1 MLNKRLK
8 ITIPVFLALLCIIC
22 LCVTGLF
29 SDYPDNTGQNNAQ
42 SNPSDISDE
51 YKIFQNQ
58 NGLFGIND
66 ATGNEIISP
75 QWNSITRVSDECFI
89 ISKKINGSEL
99 FGMIDSDENVISAI
113 AYESLFYDEKNNLI
127 IGKPQG
133 SNSCM
138 LIKKDGS
145 LYTDTAWDSYEIS
158 ENNII
163 LSKNRSK
170 YYALFS
176 DNEIIFT
183 SFKLLRS
190 CAGISFSFSGD
201 FSKYDGKISYKTVE
215 HMADTASS
223 YIHAVAM
230 NDHFAIRN
238 TTSAEY
244 YSNIIPPE
252 YLGMNIKNISD
263 AVISINNSE
272 IPVSY
277 TVSMKI
283 DYEKPY
289 EVTETTATQY
299 SYQYSQTSEPVSQ
312 IVEDKEINTADFVIT
327 MEKDKSGFMIVKS
340 VYYIG

>member
-1 MLNKRLK
+1 MNKRLK

-22 LCVTGLF
+22 LCITGLF
-29 SDYPDNTGQNNAQ
+29 SDYPDSTGQNNGQ
-42 SNPSDISDE
+42 NNFSDISDE
-51 YKIFQNQ
+51 YRIFQNQ
-58 NGLFGIND
+58 SGLFGIND
-66 ATGNEIISP
+66 AAGNEIISP
-75 QWNSITRVSDECFI
+75 QWNSITPISDECFI
-89 ISKKINGSEL
+89 ISKKINGSEI
-99 FGMIDSDENVISAI
+99 FGMIDSDENVISAM
-113 AYESLFYDEKNNLI
+113 AYDSLFYDEKNNLI

-133 SNSCM
+133 SKSCM
-138 LIKKDGS
+138 LIKRDGS

-170 YYALFS
+170 YYASFS
-176 DNEIIFT
+176 NNEIKFT

-201 FSKYDGKISYKTVE
+201 FSEYNGKVSYKTVE
-215 HMADTASS
+215 HMADTASA
-223 YIHAVAM
+223 YINAVSM
-230 NDHFAIRN
+230 NDHTAIRN

-244 YSNIIPPE
+244 YSDIIPPE
-252 YLGMNIKNISD
+252 YLGMNVKNISD

-283 DYEKPY
+283 DYAKPN
-289 EVTETTATQY
+289 VVAETTVPAY
-299 SYQYSQTSEPVSQ
+299 SYQYAQTSETTSLPVSTD
-312 IVEDKEINTADFVIT
+312 EEISTADFVIT